1 VPGQVLG
8 EGPVFHLV
16 FTEQPVHTYRD
27 MLTGDAEKN
36 RVFHEA
42 LMANGVLK
50 PAAKGYASLVH
61 SDEDLAQT
69 AKAFDAAMAQVARL
83 S

>member
-1 VPGQVLG
+1 M
-8 EGPVFHLV
+8 FHLV
-16 FTEQPVHTYRD
+16 FTDQPVRTYRD
-27 MLTGDAEKN
+27 TLKGDVNRN

-42 LMANGVLK
+42 LMASGVLK

-61 SDEDLAQT
+61 SDEDLAET
-69 AKAFDAAMAQVARL
+69 AKAFDAAMAQVARA